1 MKRNFLRTLTA
12 AVAVATFFASC
23 DDHQETLVKNAATTE
38 TTTSSLITTADETTK
53 AAAGIF
59 QFSATPVASSK
70 EAVYRHEVGLLTEGF
85 TTSYDESEGLIVN
98 GDGSS
103 IWLQIYSK
111 SRGLEEGI
119 YSFTG
124 TQDNGKPFDFWYGA
138 VDSGNKNYL
147 FTEGQLIVTK
157 DGDNYSLTVE
167 GKITTAGSKDIK
179 TIRSTY
185 NGPIDIFEAK
195 N

>member
-23 DDHQETLVKNAATTE
+23 DDQQDTLVKNAATTE
-38 TTTSSLITTADETTK
+38 TTSRSLTTAEESTK

-59 QFSATPVASSK
+59 HFTTTPVANSK
-70 EAVYRHEVGLLTEGF
+70 ETVYRHEVGLLTEGF

-98 GDGSS
+98 GEGSS
-103 IWLQIYSK
+103 MWLRIYSK

-124 TQDNGKPFDFWYGA
+124 SQDNGKPFDFWYGA
-138 VDSGNKNYL
+138 VDSENKNYL
-147 FTEGQLIVTK
+147 FTEGQLIVAK

-167 GKITTAGSKDIK
+167 GKITTAGSKEVK
-179 TIRSTY
+179 SIRSTF
-185 NGPIDIFEAK
+185 NGPLDVFEAK

>member
-23 DDHQETLVKNAATTE
+23 DDQQDTLVKNAATTE
-38 TTTSSLITTADETTK
+38 TTSSSLTAAEETK

-59 QFSATPVASSK
+59 HFSPAPADNSK
-70 EAVYRHEVGLLTEGF
+70 ESVYRHEVGLLTEGF
-85 TTSYDESEGLIVN
+85 TTTYDESEGLIVSGEGN
-98 GDGSS
+98 SM
-103 IWLQIYSK
+103 WLRIYSK
-111 SRGLEEGI
+111 SRTLEEGI

-124 TQDNGKPFDFWYGA
+124 SQDNGKPFDFWYGA
-138 VDSGNKNYL
+138 VDSENKNYL
-147 FTEGQLIVTK
+147 FTEGQLIVAK

-167 GKITTAGSKDIK
+167 GKVTTAGSEDVK

-185 NGPIDIFEAK
+185 NGPLDVFEAK